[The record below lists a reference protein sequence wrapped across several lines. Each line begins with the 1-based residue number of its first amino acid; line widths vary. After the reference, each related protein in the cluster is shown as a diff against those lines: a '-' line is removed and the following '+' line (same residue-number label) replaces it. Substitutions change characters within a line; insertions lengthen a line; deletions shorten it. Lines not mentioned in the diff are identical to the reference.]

1 MTELIICDKLKL
13 MKFLFVILLSVFPF
27 LSSQAESLVK
37 EDAKAYREEG
47 FKAQSIGNLQNALKC
62 YQKAIVLDPDFAQA
76 YNDIGVVF
84 ESKGELKRAEEM
96 YKKALVLDPNLL
108 SVYTNLAFIAEK
120 NGKIKEASDYWQK
133 RYELGQEGDYWWE
146 VSRQHL
152 LKLGTYPKVKRDWL
166 KKQALMLSMEVAQEN
181 EQKRLDLVKEA
192 KFHFDIGN
200 QAFFKKDYETA
211 IKEFE
216 TIFFLNSPDKKV
228 LDKSVALYKQAK
240 RLYLRNKV
248 VNHARDALDCIESDD
263 YLSAEKK
270 LGESLE
276 AISYITQEK

>member
-1 MTELIICDKLKL
+1 
-13 MKFLFVILLSVFPF
+13 MKFFLVIFLSAFPF
-27 LSSQAESLVK
+27 LSSQAGSLVA

-47 FKAQSIGNLQNALKC
+47 FKAQAIGNLQNALKC

-84 ESKGELKRAEEM
+84 ESKGEFGRAEDM
-96 YKKALVLDPNLL
+96 YKKALALDPNLL

-120 NGKIKEASDYWQK
+120 NGKMKEASDYWQK

-146 VSRQHL
+146 ASRQHL
-152 LKLGTYPKVKRDWL
+152 LKLGTYPEVRREWL
-166 KKQALMLSMEVAQEN
+166 EKQALVLSQEVAEKS
-181 EQKRLDLVKEA
+181 EQKRLDLIREA
-192 KFHFDIGN
+192 KFHFNIGN
-200 QAFFKKDYETA
+200 QAFLEKDYETA

-216 TIFFLNSPDKKV
+216 TIFFLNSPDREV

-248 VNHARDALDCIESDD
+248 VNHARGALDCIESDD